1 MPFHDPILGGIF
13 RPRYNI
19 PTAFAEAVGYEQQI
33 RCILQLLMDNYWQ
46 WATKQEVQE
55 EVESLQEAIED
66 GDLTNMQAIEEL
78 RTLIE
83 KLTTEANVYD
93 PTQGKYV
100 TSQTAMRNI
109 YRQLSVYGARVS
121 QIKQLT
127 VAELARHRVQE
138 VAVVGNLTI
147 FGDDT
152 PRVTGDDGNPYPAL

>member
-33 RCILQLLMDNYWQ
+33 RCILQLLMDNHWQ

-55 EVESLQEAIED
+55 EVESLQEAIAD

-100 TSQTAMRNI
+100 PSQTAMRNM
-109 YRQLSVYGARVS
+109 YRQLAVYGARVS
-121 QIKQLT
+121 QIRQLT
-127 VAELARHRVQE
+127 VAELAKHRVQE

-152 PRVTGDDGNPYPAL
+152 PRVTGDDGSPYPAL